1 MTSQL
6 PGLGLSVAFLVTL
19 VWITLTDLD
28 RRVIPNRV
36 LFLAAVVAIV
46 TSALAEP
53 GAMPER
59 ALAAVAGGAVLLLV
73 ALIHPTGMGMGDV
86 KLVAVMGLYLGAAIV
101 PALVVAFAIGAGA
114 GAAPLVQ
121 HGLRARKRAIPFGP
135 YLAAGGL
142 TAMLFGDQMLA
153 WYLAGL

>member
-6 PGLGLSVAFLVTL
+6 PGLGLSVAFVVTL

-114 GAAPLVQ
+114 GAALLVR